1 VGPQEQGP
9 LKPLAGKAVCRKC
22 HPRCKRCNGYGFH
35 EQVRHI
41 QIKNDLDPYLVR
53 PLTTARLHL
62 SIKFPVFTIF
72 KFLNLFFPSGRNSTG
87 VPGVCQIQA
96 GRAVRG

>member
-1 VGPQEQGP
+1 MKKTETCPDGYYYEWVGPQEQGP

-53 PLTTARLHL
+53 LLTTGPSSPFHQISSFYNFL
-62 SIKFPVFTIF
+62 IF
-72 KFLNLFFPSGRNSTG
+72 NLFFPSGRN
-87 VPGVCQIQA
+87 
-96 GRAVRG
+96 